1 MDKKKIIICDDD
13 EGIIDVLEMILEEVG
28 HTVISVNDSLKV
40 QSVIDKEQP
49 DLLIL
54 DLWMPRLSGQEVLR
68 QLRSNSGHDKLLVIV
83 ISASRDG
90 EQIANTA
97 GANQFI
103 AKPFDLNNI
112 LDSVNALL
120 N

>member
-1 MDKKKIIICDDD
+1 
-13 EGIIDVLEMILEEVG
+13 
-28 HTVISVNDSLKV
+28 LKH
-40 QSVIDKEQP
+40 
-49 DLLIL
+49 
-54 DLWMPRLSGQEVLR
+54 LR
-68 QLRSNSGHDKLLVIV
+68 THSHHNKLKVIV

-90 EQIANTA
+90 EQIARDA

-112 LDSVNALL
+112 LDSVNALI

>member
-1 MDKKKIIICDDD
+1 MDKKKIMICDDD
-13 EGIIDVLEMILEEVG
+13 EGIIDVLEMILDEVG

-40 QSVIDKEQP
+40 LAAIDREQP

-54 DLWMPRLSGQEVLR
+54 DLWMPRLSGQEVLKHLRKYSAHR
-68 QLRSNSGHDKLLVIV
+68 QLKVIV

-90 EQIANTA
+90 EQVATDA

-112 LDSVNALL
+112 LESVDALL

>member
-68 QLRSNSGHDKLLVIV
+68 QLRSNSGHDKLRVIV

>member
-40 QSVIDKEQP
+40 QDLIQKEQP

-68 QLRSNSGHDKLLVIV
+68 QLRNNSGHDQLQVIV

-90 EQIANTA
+90 EQIATAA

-103 AKPFDLNNI
+103 AKPFDLENI
-112 LDSVNALL
+112 LDSVNEML

>member
-1 MDKKKIIICDDD
+1 MDKKKIMICDDD
-13 EGIIDVLEMILEEVG
+13 EGIIDVLEMILDEVG

-40 QSVIDKEQP
+40 QAAIDKEQP

-54 DLWMPRLSGQEVLR
+54 DLWMPRLSGQEVLKHLR
-68 QLRSNSGHDKLLVIV
+68 KHSTHHQLKVIV

-90 EQIANTA
+90 EQVASNA

>member
-1 MDKKKIIICDDD
+1 MDKKKIMICDDD
-13 EGIIDVLEMILEEVG
+13 EGIIDVLEMILDEVG
-28 HTVISVNDSLKV
+28 HKVISVNDSLKV
-40 QSVIDKEQP
+40 QTAIDREQP

-68 QLRSNSGHDKLLVIV
+68 ILRNHSAHEKLKVIV

-90 EQIANTA
+90 EQIAKDA
-97 GANQFI
+97 GANLFI

>member
-40 QSVIDKEQP
+40 QDLIQKEQP

-68 QLRSNSGHDKLLVIV
+68 QLRNNSGHGKLQVIV

-90 EQIANTA
+90 EQIATAA

-103 AKPFDLNNI
+103 AKPFDLENI
-112 LDSVNALL
+112 LDSVNAML

>member
-1 MDKKKIIICDDD
+1 MDKKKIMICDDD
-13 EGIIDVLEMILEEVG
+13 EGIIDVLEMILDEVG

-40 QSVIDKEQP
+40 QAAIDKEQP

-54 DLWMPRLSGQEVLR
+54 DLWMPRLSGQEVLKHLR
-68 QLRSNSGHDKLLVIV
+68 KNSEHHQLKVIV

-90 EQIANTA
+90 EQVATDA

>member
-1 MDKKKIIICDDD
+1 MICDDD
-13 EGIIDVLEMILEEVG
+13 EGIIDVLEMILDEVG

-40 QSVIDKEQP
+40 QAAIDQEQP

-54 DLWMPRLSGQEVLR
+54 DLWMPRLSGQEVLKHLR
-68 QLRSNSGHDKLLVIV
+68 KHSANHQLKVIV

-90 EQIANTA
+90 EQVAVDA

-103 AKPFDLNNI
+103 AKPFDLKNI
-112 LDSVNALL
+112 LESVDALL

>member
-1 MDKKKIIICDDD
+1 MDNKKIMICDDD
-13 EGIIDVLEMILEEVG
+13 EGIIDVLEMILDEVG

-40 QSVIDKEQP
+40 HAAIDQEQP

-54 DLWMPRLSGQEVLR
+54 DLWMPRLSGQEVLKHLR
-68 QLRSNSGHDKLLVIV
+68 KHSNHNQLKVIV

-90 EQIANTA
+90 EQIAKEA

-112 LDSVNALL
+112 LDSVNTLL